1 MSAPS
6 CTLITAGSVPRVVEQ
21 ALDDV
26 TLPAMGRLMM
36 WHLAKRLD
44 LFEYRE
50 VKNASIAAEMRIKET
65 TAGQMLALLVE
76 RGYLDQRASDRR
88 TRAFRLLW
96 SRRQSKAL
104 AA

>member
-1 MSAPS
+1 VTAPH
-6 CTLITAGSVPRVVEQ
+6 CTLITAGGVPRVVEQ

-26 TLPAMGRLMM
+26 QLPPVARLMM

-50 VKNASIAAEMRIKET
+50 VKNASIAA
-65 TAGQMLALLVE
+65 TAGQMLALLVS
-76 RGYLDQRASDRR
+76 RGYLDQKNSDRR